1 MQTNGTKKGGCA
13 KPPFIPKQMLLVAAL
28 PFGGLGAS
36 GSLAAFGRIALAALP
51 FAFAAFAFGLGA
63 LTAALGG
70 NLLGSLGGLGS
81 LLIGVAGAAYHGGG
95 SYDNDQR
102 KNFLHSLKGFKFDFL
117 LRRKDRY
124 STAISK

>member
-1 MQTNGTKKGGCA
+1 MQTNGTKKGGLA
-13 KPPFIPKQMLLVAAL
+13 PPPFIPKQMLLVAAL

-51 FAFAAFAFGLGA
+51 FGLGA

-70 NLLGSLGGLGS
+70 NLLGSLGGLGSLGS

>member
-81 LLIGVAGAAYHGGG
+81 LGSLLIGVAGAAYHGGG
-95 SYDNDQR
+95 SYDNR
-102 KNFLHSLKGFKFDFL
+102 SEKELS
-117 LRRKDRY
+117 
-124 STAISK
+124 S

>member
-1 MQTNGTKKGGCA
+1 
-13 KPPFIPKQMLLVAAL
+13 MLLVAAL

-81 LLIGVAGAAYHGGG
+81 LGSLLIGVAGAAYHGGG